1 MNMTNPDRRL
11 CIAPMMTHT
20 DRHFRY
26 FLRLISRHV
35 MLYTEMI
42 TTGAIVYGKQYHR
55 LEYNRLE
62 HPLALQLGGN
72 DPQALTQCGRLAED
86 LGYSEIN
93 LNIGCPSDRVKNG
106 QFGACLMAQPEQ
118 VADCVA
124 TISAQVK
131 IPVTVKTRTGI
142 DDLDS
147 YEHLHHFIQTVSTAG
162 CGTVIVH
169 ARKAWLQGLSPRQ
182 NREIPPLDY
191 NRVYQLKTDFPQ
203 LQIIINGGIE
213 SLQQARQQLQYVD
226 GVMIGRAVC
235 HNPYLLAG
243 ADQLIFGDTS
253 QMRSRTDILQR
264 FIEYVRAQLELG
276 TPLQQMSRHILG
288 LYQGQPGARA
298 WRRYLSENM
307 YRKGS
312 DISVIE
318 QALGQ
323 QQSQVTSYKSQ
334 GDQPRTTSYNL

>member
-1 MNMTNPDRRL
+1 MIMTNPDRRL

-42 TTGAIVYGKQYHR
+42 TTGAIVYGKQYQR

-72 DPQALTQCGRLAED
+72 DPQALTQCARLAED

-106 QFGACLMAQPEQ
+106 QFGACLMAHPDQ

-147 YEHLHHFIQTVSTAG
+147 YEHLHHFIKTISTAG
-162 CGTVIVH
+162 CETIIVH

-191 NRVYQLKTDFPQ
+191 QRVYQLKIDFPQ
-203 LQIIINGGIE
+203 LQIIINGGID
-213 SLQQARQQLQYVD
+213 SLQQARQQLQHVD

-235 HNPYLLAG
+235 HNPYLLAD
-243 ADQLIFGDTS
+243 ADQLIFGDTAA
-253 QMRSRTDILQR
+253 MPSRADILQR

-312 DISVIE
+312 DIRVIE
-318 QALGQ
+318 HALEQMQAA
-323 QQSQVTSYKSQ
+323 
-334 GDQPRTTSYNL
+334 